1 MQASFDAN
9 QLEAIRG
16 LLNDAIPKPSPKI
29 VDLRFMVDF
38 FFSRFYVVL
47 FVGKDRRQQ
56 QRRYWAGR
64 LTRVGNLIAA
74 VMLLLAANL
83 VISSFVVLFAYL
95 LKSLVGIDL
104 FPGHFQDYLKHL
116 L

>member
-47 FVGKDRRQQ
+47 FVQQ